1 MGRAIAILIISALG
15 LGAVI
20 AAAAVVL
27 PQRMVA
33 DTTPVVVPVE
43 TTESAVIEE
52 SATAK
57 PTPSKTPNKLGPG
70 PKGMPTDLKSPKPT
84 KSQKSTETRKA
95 QPTTKPKKPKADPP
109 PKVIGTR
116 YACAT
121 LNIRAAAGLNA
132 LVVERVPARTKISIV
147 NRSLGKFRMVRWEGK
162 NRWAY
167 QPCLWTK
174 PPAKAVMKKETS
186 PQAKKS
192 VYYKNCDAVRAAGK
206 DPLSRGEPGYARHLD
221 RDNDGEACEV
231 YNRRSTA
238 PRKSTASTA
247 VWDRLAKCESSG
259 NWSIN
264 TGNGYYGGLQ
274 FSLSTWRAY
283 GGSGYPHKASKAE
296 QIRIANKVR
305 NARGGYGDW
314 PACAAKLGLP
324 R

>member
-33 DTTPVVVPVE
+33 DNPPIVVPVE

-57 PTPSKTPNKLGPG
+57 PTPSKTPNELGPG
-70 PKGMPTDLKSPKPT
+70 PKGLPTDLKSPKPT

-109 PKVIGTR
+109 PKVIGKR
-116 YACAT
+116 YACTT
-121 LNIRAAAGLNA
+121 LNIRAAAGLKA
-132 LVVERVPARTKISIV
+132 LVVDKVPARTKIKIM
-147 NRSLGKFRMVRWEGK
+147 NRSLGNFRMVRHEGK

-167 QPCLWTK
+167 QPCLWMK
-174 PPAKAVMKKETS
+174 PPAKPKPEIKKTES
-186 PQAKKS
+186 AKVAPKKS
-192 VYYKNCDAVRAAGK
+192 SPSPSPKK
-206 DPLSRGEPGYARHLD
+206 
-221 RDNDGEACEV
+221 
-231 YNRRSTA
+231 STA
-238 PRKSTASTA
+238 PSAPRG
-247 VWDRLAKCESSG
+247 VWDRLAKCESGG

-283 GGSGYPHKASKAE
+283 GGDGYPHKASRTE
-296 QIRIANKVR
+296 QIRIAEKVR
-305 NARGGYGDW
+305 AARGGYGDW
-314 PACAAKLGLP
+314 PACSAKLGLP